1 MASLNYIDQGVA
13 VVRDVQPVADVG
25 AVAINRQRFAF
36 ERVDNHQR
44 NQFFRMLIRAVV
56 VRTIGDQRWH
66 PVGSDERAYQ
76 MIARR
81 LARGV
86 GRARAVRRGFRECP
100 IGWSKR
106 AVHLIGRDVE
116 EACAVGRQSRTP
128 GMQRGVQ
135 QSEGSEHVGLQKG
148 LGIGDGS
155 VDVGLGCQMDNAREP
170 VFLEQAA
177 HQIRVADIALDEN
190 NAAVGDQGLEAADIG
205 RIGHGVDHDHAV
217 GRPRPAP
224 GVHEILADE
233 TGTPRDQN
241 ALHPN
246 LRRGVVVGRIL
257 TVNSAAWAIAGRKYV
272 AGLATAIRS
281 RKARF
286 GVMFEHDAR
295 CQVRQGY
302 QRERH
307 TARDA
312 SGEQE
317 DESQRSIDLPVTV
330 DQIALGAIGEGLSF

>member
-1 MASLNYIDQGVA
+1 
-13 VVRDVQPVADVG
+13 
-25 AVAINRQRFAF
+25 
-36 ERVDNHQR
+36 
-44 NQFFRMLIRAVV
+44 
-56 VRTIGDQRWH
+56 
-66 PVGSDERAYQ
+66 
-76 MIARR
+76 
-81 LARGV
+81 
-86 GRARAVRRGFRECP
+86 
-100 IGWSKR
+100 
-106 AVHLIGRDVE
+106 
-116 EACAVGRQSRTP
+116 
-128 GMQRGVQ
+128 
-135 QSEGSEHVGLQKG
+135 
-148 LGIGDGS
+148 
-155 VDVGLGCQMDNAREP
+155 
-170 VFLEQAA
+170 
-177 HQIRVADIALDEN
+177 
-190 NAAVGDQGLEAADIG
+190 
-205 RIGHGVDHDHAV
+205 
-217 GRPRPAP
+217 
-224 GVHEILADE
+224 VHEILADE

-286 GVMFEHDAR
+286 GVMLEHDAR